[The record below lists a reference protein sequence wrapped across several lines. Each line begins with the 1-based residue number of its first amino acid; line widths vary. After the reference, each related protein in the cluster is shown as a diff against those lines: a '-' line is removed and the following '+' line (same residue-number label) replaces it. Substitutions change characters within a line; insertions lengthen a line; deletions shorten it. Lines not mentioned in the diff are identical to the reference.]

1 VETLFDRQNPRGKE
15 LLLRALD
22 ATPERLDLAAL
33 AVAALENPEV
43 DVHAVERSLDSLAE
57 QVRASV
63 GTTLDVAEQITALRD
78 VLVVKEG
85 FRGEDAGHS
94 KAESSFVDQV
104 LQSHRGLPI
113 ALGVVYVEVARRAGI
128 PLHGVS
134 FPGHFLVGAEVA
146 DSKVILDPFH
156 GGKSLSLEDCSA
168 LLKRFAPHLRM
179 APALLAPASVK
190 VVTARMLSNLKALY
204 LGQGKGEQ
212 ALRVVDLLLTL
223 TPDHPGELRIRAA
236 LLSALGAYRAA
247 LADVERCLKLAPA
260 SQDARSLE
268 LAAKSLRERVEYLN

>member
-15 LLLRALD
+15 LLVRALD
-22 ATPERLDLAAL
+22 ASPERLDLAAL

-43 DVHAVERSLDSLAE
+43 DVQAVERSLDGLAE

-63 GTTLDVAEQITALRD
+63 GASTDVAEQLAALRD
-78 VLVVKEG
+78 VLVVQEG
-85 FRGEDAGHS
+85 FRGEDDGYS
-94 KAESSFVDQV
+94 KAESSFIDRV

-134 FPGHFLVGAEVA
+134 FPGHFLVGTEVA
-146 DSKVILDPFH
+146 SSMVILDPFH
-156 GGKSLSLEDCSA
+156 AGKSLSLDDCSG

-179 APALLAPASVK
+179 APGLLAPASVRAI
-190 VVTARMLSNLKALY
+190 TTRRLSNLKALY